1 MTSLFQFLS
10 EALIAAITS
19 QRATEEKPCSTSV
32 SSQTCTL
39 FDKPLTAAKRS
50 MMVITRHALLPLRF
64 LLFVPHLH
72 GDFRCMPKTA
82 FPEEDVRGSEVRV
95 CVRLFTVCLGL

>member
-1 MTSLFQFLS
+1 MAGLFQFLS

-39 FDKPLTAAKRS
+39 FDKPLTAAKHR

-64 LLFVPHLH
+64 LLLSRTCTEISDARQSRLFL
-72 GDFRCMPKTA
+72 RKMC
-82 FPEEDVRGSEVRV
+82 EEVKRV
-95 CVRLFTVCLGL
+95 CVRLFTVCEGL